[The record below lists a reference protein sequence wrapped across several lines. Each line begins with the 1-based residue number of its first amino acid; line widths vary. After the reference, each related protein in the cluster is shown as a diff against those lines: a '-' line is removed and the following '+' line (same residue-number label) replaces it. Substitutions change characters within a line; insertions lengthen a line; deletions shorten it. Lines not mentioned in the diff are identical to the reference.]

1 MNNIKPTLIGGIPNN
16 LSETNKNIIV
26 YVDQFGINL
35 NNYNHNGYDYKIYWQ
50 IEGNG
55 VIGQRENNISFPI
68 INKNNFDL
76 ILASDPEILN
86 NCKNAIL

>member
-86 NCKNAIL
+86 NCKNAI